1 MTAKHKRKIIL
12 VNAKRLQFLSQLP
25 SPLLTVYL
33 DTKRAE
39 AFRHGLVPDYLT
51 WLKNEAKS
59 LARSVPAAEE
69 GFFHEQLKRIEEF
82 LRGRMSQERGLVI
95 FAGTAAREV
104 VSLQVEVKNELRWGK
119 PALSQ
124 LLCLANEHK
133 PYCIVA
139 VDRAGARFF
148 RYGLGGMTN
157 LAEKKFEVDISQ
169 WKKKELGHVT
179 GQSVQKTRG
188 SQRDTF
194 DHRMDAQFEHL
205 CRETATLAK
214 SLCEREGLSAIFL
227 VGSDRLIK
235 PIEAGFP
242 QEFRPRIV
250 SVEEDLAR
258 IPFHDLQQRLEPKIA
273 KWERDRSSA
282 LVNALLGN
290 DRGTVAG
297 IDETLAQIQKGKIRT
312 LVLVRDLDANLS
324 QCVQCGWADRSS
336 DPVCPACGSKR
347 RSVTLR
353 DVLPELILHSEIEV
367 EVVTGEAAAKL
378 KEAGGVGARLRQ
390 PKQTDLNR
398 VATRA
403 T

>member
-1 MTAKHKRKIIL
+1 ML
-12 VNAKRLQFLSQLP
+12 NASRLRTLSQLP
-25 SPLLTVYL
+25 PPLLTAYL
-33 DTKRAE
+33 DTKSAE
-39 AFRHGLVPDYLT
+39 ASRHEPVPQYLT
-51 WLKNEAKS
+51 RLKNEAKS
-59 LARSVPAAEE
+59 LALGVPAAEE
-69 GFFHEQLKRIEEF
+69 GIFHEQLKRIEEF
-82 LRGRMSQERGLVI
+82 LRGRTSQERGLVI
-95 FAGTAAREV
+95 FAGAAAWEL

-124 LLCLANEHK
+124 LLWLINEHK

-148 RYGLGGMTN
+148 RYGLGDMAE
-157 LAEKKFEVDISQ
+157 LAEKKFEIDISQ

-179 GQSVQKTRG
+179 GQGVKKTRG

-194 DHRMDAQFEHL
+194 DHRMDAQYEHL
-205 CRETATLAK
+205 CRETALLAK
-214 SLCEREGLSAIFL
+214 SLCEREGLSAIFF

-235 PIEAGFP
+235 PIEAGFS

-250 SVEEDLAR
+250 SIEEDLAR

-282 LVNALLGN
+282 LVTALLGT
-290 DRGTVAG
+290 DRGTVVG

-324 QCVQCGWADRSS
+324 QCVQCGWTDRSA
-336 DPVCPACGSKR
+336 DPACSACGGKR
-347 RSVTLR
+347 RAVTLR
-353 DVLPELILHSEIEV
+353 DVLPELALRSEIDV

-378 KEAGGVGARLRQ
+378 KEAGGVGAWLRQ
-390 PKQTDLNR
+390 PKQTELNR